1 MKKTNASDK
10 SVSIVSWIFMGLF
23 SIFCLAPFLLVI
35 SSSLTD
41 ENTLTLYGYNLIP
54 KKLSFFAYEI
64 LFKTDKIFNA
74 YKVTIFITLFGTLM
88 SMLVTAAVA
97 YAISVK
103 TLKYRNAI
111 ALFIYFTMLFNGG
124 LVSTYILTTRYL
136 HLNNT
141 IWVYILPS
149 LVSPWNMFLLR
160 NFFNTIPDSLA
171 ESARI
176 DGANDI
182 YILFKIIL
190 PLAKPALA
198 SISLFYALGYWNEWF
213 KALLYITKPNLV
225 SLQYIIMTIM
235 RDIDFM
241 NQMAALMPN
250 TQTNFTPPT
259 VTVRMA
265 TAVVT
270 IGPIIFVYPFI
281 QKYFVK
287 GMMVGSVKG

>member
-1 MKKTNASDK
+1 VKTSASDK
-10 SVSIVSWIFMGLF
+10 SVVIVSWIFMGAF
-23 SIFCLAPFLLVI
+23 CVFCLAPFLLVI
-35 SSSLTD
+35 SSSITD
-41 ENTLTLYGYNLIP
+41 ETTLTQFGYNLLP
-54 KKLSFFAYEI
+54 RKVSFFAYQI

-74 YKVTIFITLFGTLM
+74 YKVTIFITAVGTLV

-97 YAISVK
+97 YALSVK

-111 ALFIYFTMLFNGG
+111 ALFVYFTMLFNGG
-124 LVSTYILTTRYL
+124 LVATYILITRYL

-141 IWVYILPS
+141 IWVYIIPA

-160 NFFNTIPDSLA
+160 NFFNTIPESLA
-171 ESARI
+171 ESAKI

-198 SISLFYALGYWNEWF
+198 SISLFYALAYWNEWF
-213 KALLYITKPNLV
+213 KALLYISKPNLV

-250 TQTNFTPPT
+250 TQTTFTPPT

-270 IGPIIFVYPFI
+270 IGPIIFLYPFV
-281 QKYFVK
+281 QKYFIK

>member
-1 MKKTNASDK
+1 VKTSASDK
-10 SVSIVSWIFMGLF
+10 AVGIVSWIFMGMF
-23 SIFCLAPFLLVI
+23 CVFCLAPFLLVI
-35 SSSLTD
+35 SSSITD
-41 ENTLTLYGYNLIP
+41 ETTLTQFGYNLLP
-54 KKLSFFAYEI
+54 RKVSFFAYQI

-74 YKVTIFITLFGTLM
+74 YKVTIFITAVGTLA

-97 YAISVK
+97 YALSVK

-111 ALFIYFTMLFNGG
+111 ALFVYFTMLFNGG
-124 LVSTYILTTRYL
+124 LVATYILITRYL

-141 IWVYILPS
+141 IWVYIIPA

-160 NFFNTIPDSLA
+160 NFFNTIPESLA
-171 ESARI
+171 ESAKI

-198 SISLFYALGYWNEWF
+198 SISLFYALAYWNEWF
-213 KALLYITKPNLV
+213 KALLYISKPNLV

-250 TQTNFTPPT
+250 TQTTFTPPT

-270 IGPIIFVYPFI
+270 IGPIIFLYPFV
-281 QKYFVK
+281 QKYFIK